1 MRAYDV
7 TKKLQ
12 DLRALSWDERLRPS
26 TTQGS
31 FPKAVSGTGKARTY
45 YKLSNYD
52 SYRGVFGHEC
62 VNELLASR
70 LLRALGFPHVEYRLI
85 HAVVHIDGE
94 DIETWLCSSKSFRPE
109 HTQTLHLDTFY
120 DLYRRE
126 GESPL
131 DFCERYGWGTYAK
144 QVMLTDY
151 LIINRDRHGANIEVI
166 KWEDGHFTPA
176 PLFDNGL
183 SFVWSCFDDEN
194 EIAAFDP
201 LFNKPVNNYLGS
213 RFLQDN
219 LQFVPKNLAK
229 NPFGVLTKEKL
240 FAGLD
245 DVVSEVFRDKIWE
258 ILTARWDRYE
268 SL

>member
-12 DLRALSWDERLRPS
+12 DFTTLSWDEKLRPS

-31 FPKAVSGTGKARTY
+31 FPKAISGAGKSKTF

-70 LLRALGFPHVEYRLI
+70 LLGALGFPHVDYRLI
-85 HAVVHIDGE
+85 HALVRIDGKE
-94 DIETWLCSSKSFRPE
+94 IETWMSASKSFRPE
-109 HTQTLHLDTFY
+109 GTQTIHLDTFY
-120 DLYRRE
+120 DLYHHD

-131 DFCERYGWGTYAK
+131 DFCTRMGWETYVQ

-151 LIINRDRHGANIEVI
+151 LIINRDRHGANLEII
-166 KWEDGHFTPA
+166 KWKDGHYFPA
-176 PLFDNGL
+176 PIFDNGL
-183 SFVWSCFDDEN
+183 SLVWSCFDDED

-213 RFLQDN
+213 RFLTDN
-219 LQFVPKNLAK
+219 LQFIPKGLAR
-229 NPFGVLTKEKL
+229 NPFELITRERL
-240 FAGLD
+240 FAGLNE
-245 DVVSEVFRDKIWE
+245 VVNDTFCDKVWE
-258 ILTARWDRYE
+258 ILTTRWAQYE
-268 SL
+268 AI